1 MKKILALVLCVVMVM
16 SFASMAS
23 AATETI
29 TYDFKDLAVSSDG
42 EMTAEKALAAFQA
55 ATTDT
60 QLVSVEVSKVYAG
73 NNSTGG
79 CHKNENG
86 YLKLGTS
93 SVNGTIKMTYP
104 EGVKVTKVEIYC
116 HDWYTLSDSHPTN
129 SNKISVNGSEAVL
142 LPYNANGDVE
152 VRSFDITATNEVN
165 IETNFRGFISKIVV
179 YTEVADAPG
188 EDTPPTGDMI
198 AVALATLA
206 ISGAGIAVLA
216 KKKEY

>member
-29 TYDFKDLAVSSDG
+29 TYDFKDLAVG
-42 EMTAEKALAAFQA
+42 EAFDDAGALAAFQA

-60 QLVSVEVSKVYAG
+60 QLVSVNVTNVYAG
-73 NNSTGG
+73 ADQGTNPLVG
-79 CHKNENG
+79 KPG

-93 SVNGTIKMTYP
+93 KKAGSIVLQYA
-104 EGVKVTKVEIYC
+104 EGVKITKVDVYC
-116 HDWYTLSDSHPTN
+116 HDWFAKSDSYPTN
-129 SNKISVNGSEAVL
+129 SNKISVNNSEAVL
-142 LPYNANGDVE
+142 LPYTTDSTVDV
-152 VRSFDITATNEVN
+152 VSFTIE
-165 IETNFRGFISKIVV
+165 ETNKVQIDVSLRGYISKIVV
-179 YTEVADAPG
+179 YTEVADAPA